1 MDQNLVMQLVSKV
14 KSQEQLLKEKAKK
27 ILGIAVVSELSA
39 LTPANIKLSSIMVDL
54 GGIPEAQTKDVT
66 PGQIKSVSKT
76 LVIDGIVQGESQT
89 LDASLARYLMKL
101 GASPMFINPTVHS
114 STLETY
120 QEVGEVLHFILR
132 IGLL

>member
-1 MDQNLVMQLVSKV
+1 V
-14 KSQEQLLKEKAKK
+14 LKEKAKK
-27 ILGIAVVSELSA
+27 VLGIAVVSELSS
-39 LTPANIKLSSIMVDL
+39 LTPANIKLSGITVDL
-54 GGIPEAQTKDVT
+54 GGIPEVQTKDGAPV
-66 PGQIKSVSKT
+66 PMKSVPNKT

-120 QEVGEVLHFILR
+120 QEVGEVLHIILK
-132 IGLL
+132 IGLR